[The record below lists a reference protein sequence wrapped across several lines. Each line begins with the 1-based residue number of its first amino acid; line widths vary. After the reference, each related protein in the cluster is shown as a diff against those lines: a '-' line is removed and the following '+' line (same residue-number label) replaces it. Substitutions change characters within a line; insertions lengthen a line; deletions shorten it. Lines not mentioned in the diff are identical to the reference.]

1 MITSLGATL
10 DRTLRRLYAAC
21 AALAGVAIIV
31 ITIAVMI
38 SVVSR
43 AMGIYVPG
51 TTEIAGYGMAAA
63 GSLGLAHTAINHGH
77 VRVDLILS
85 RLREKTRNW
94 MELVALGASTLVI
107 GFSAW
112 ALYGMLASSY
122 RFGDISSNSDALP
135 LWMPQFPLVIG
146 FLVFAVALAHL
157 TLLHLL
163 GRSGTTSP
171 GGDGAVQ

>member
-1 MITSLGATL
+1 MMAASIGAL
-10 DRTLRRLYAAC
+10 MDRALRRLYAAC

-31 ITIAVMI
+31 ITLAVMVSI
-38 SVVSR
+38 ASR
-43 AMGIYVPG
+43 AMGVYVPG

-85 RLREKTRNW
+85 RLRERTRHW
-94 MELVALGASTLVI
+94 TELVALSASTLVI

-112 ALYGMLASSY
+112 ALYRMVASSY

-135 LWMPQFPLVIG
+135 LWLPQLPLVIG
-146 FLVFAVALAHL
+146 FVVFAVAFAHL
-157 TLLHLL
+157 TLLHLM
-163 GRSGTTSP
+163 GRTGTAAP
-171 GGDGAVQ
+171 GGEATK